1 MSDVTHESKALRAAE
16 AAISS
21 GEFNLP
27 LSVFGEDALYEIEQR
42 QLFARSWNFLAH
54 ESEIPNTGD
63 YVLRYIGRDP
73 FLVVRGNDGQSRVLY
88 ATCRHRGMQ
97 ICRAEAGNA
106 KRFICPY
113 HGWIYATDG
122 SLFGVPDVQKVY
134 GDFKKDDWGL
144 QQIARTDRCNGF
156 IFGSPRADIESLDDF
171 MGDYRW
177 YFDFWTSRTAGG
189 MEVRGAPQRF
199 VVPANWKL
207 GSENFFGDAYH
218 TMTSHRSAID
228 SGFLAVGGKVA
239 WRSEG
244 VHYNASG
251 VGGGGFSKLPSADG
265 VDGYPPEL
273 NAALRDW
280 MSPSHQAALFEW
292 GLIPASGTM
301 FPNLS
306 FVSVAAVIDD
316 DNEPVRFTTF
326 RQWRPLSKD
335 SMEIISWCAVEKE
348 APEEW
353 KLRSERAYSASF
365 GSSGMLEQ
373 DDTENWGYVTAV
385 AKGVAAEDFA
395 LNYRMGLTAANQP
408 LVEPLTDWPGP
419 GSAYP
424 VAYAEHNQRQFWSTW
439 LAYLTGAR

>member
-1 MSDVTHESKALRAAE
+1 MLKMAHESAALRAVE
-16 AAISS
+16 GAIQS
-21 GEFNLP
+21 GRFDLP
-27 LSVFGEDALYEIEQR
+27 LSVFGEDALFELEQR
-42 QLFARSWNFLAH
+42 RLFARTWNFVAH
-54 ESEIPNTGD
+54 ESEIPAAGD

-73 FLVVRGNDGQSRVLY
+73 FLVVRGTDGETRVLY
-88 ATCRHRGMQ
+88 AACRHRGMQ
-97 ICRAEAGNA
+97 ICRAESGSA
-106 KRFICPY
+106 KRFVCPY
-113 HGWIYATDG
+113 HGWTYGTDG
-122 SLFGVPDVQKVY
+122 ALVGVPEASTAY
-134 GDFKKDDWGL
+134 GDFARGDWGL
-144 QQIARTDRCNGF
+144 LPVARVDRRNGF
-156 IFGSPRADIESLDDF
+156 IFASQRADVESLETF

-177 YFDFWTSRTAGG
+177 YFDFWTRRTEAG

-199 VVPANWKL
+199 IVPANWKL
-207 GSENFFGDAYH
+207 GAENFFGDAYH

-228 SGFLAVGGKVA
+228 SGFIAVGGNVS

-251 VGGGGFSKLPSADG
+251 VGGGGFSKLPATGG

-273 NAALRDW
+273 NAALRRW
-280 MSPSHQAALFEW
+280 MSPEHQAVLFER

-306 FVSVAAVIDD
+306 FVSVAVAIDD
-316 DNEPVRFTTF
+316 GGEPVRFTSF
-326 RQWRPLSKD
+326 RQWRPLSADK
-335 SMEIISWCAVEKE
+335 MEIMSWCAVEAE

-385 AKGVAAEDFA
+385 ARGLAAETFP
-395 LNYRMGLTAANQP
+395 LNYRMGLTAQNEVMVA
-408 LVEPLTDWPGP
+408 PLTDWPGP
-419 GSAYP
+419 GSAYR
-424 VAYAEHNQRQFWSTW
+424 VSYAEHNQRQFWSTW